1 MARRHSLRRRVALAF
16 AGLGAVLSLLLTTG
30 IWLAAHDVSRRLI
43 DQTLKAELED
53 YMARRARNP
62 RSLPPA
68 TASLR
73 GYLVPAGSTGDDV
86 PPAIRNLPLGQH
98 EIELDAV
105 PYRVAVA
112 ERDGDRYL
120 ILFSEERQRLREQ
133 RFLGYLIG
141 GALLMTLLASVGG
154 RWLAGRVIAPVA
166 ELAAAVGSA
175 EPEKPPQ
182 LSDRHQSDDEIAELA
197 RAFDHYHARLA
208 AFLERERTFAADASH
223 ELRTPLAV
231 IRGAAEVLADDT
243 TLTDAQ
249 TERIARIQRAT
260 EGMSGLI
267 AALLILAREE
277 TAPVEEPCDAVQI
290 ARDCIERHQALAKPR
305 GTTLSLEAPAPVKLP
320 VPAAMFA
327 IVIANLLHNAV
338 VHTENGVVAV
348 HLDAKQ
354 LTVRD
359 TGIGIRDSEIG
370 QVFRR
375 YYRGAESGGV
385 GIGLSLVKRICDR
398 HGWRIELESAASGG
412 TVAKLHFSSMSSS
425 HDLQLPRIDQ

>member
-16 AGLGAVLSLLLTTG
+16 AGLGAVLSLLLTAG

-62 RSLPPA
+62 RSIPPA

-73 GYLVPAGSTGDDV
+73 GYLIAAGTTGEDV
-86 PPAIRNLPLGQH
+86 PSSIRHLAVGQH
-98 EIELDAV
+98 EIELYAV

-175 EPEKPPQ
+175 EPEKPPR

-197 RAFDHYHARLA
+197 RAFDHYLARLA

-231 IRGAAEVLADDT
+231 IRGAAEVLAEDT
-243 TLTDAQ
+243 TLTEAQ
-249 TERIARIQRAT
+249 AARIARIQRAT
-260 EGMSGLI
+260 ENMSDLI
-267 AALLILAREE
+267 AALLLLAREE

-290 ARDCIERHQALAKPR
+290 ARDCIERYQPLAKPR
-305 GTTLSLEAPAPVKLP
+305 GTALHLDAQESVMLP

-327 IVIANLLHNAV
+327 IVVGNLVHNAV
-338 VHTENGVVAV
+338 VHTENGSVAIR
-348 HLDAKQ
+348 LDDNA

-359 TGIGIRDSEIG
+359 TGVGIRDSEIG
-370 QVFRR
+370 QVFQR
-375 YYRGAESGGV
+375 YYRGAGSSGV

-398 HGWRIELESAASGG
+398 HGWRIDLESAVTGG
-412 TVAKLHFSSMSSS
+412 TVATLRFAS
-425 HDLQLPRIDQ
+425 

>member
-16 AGLGAVLSLLLTTG
+16 AGLGAALSLLLTTG

-62 RSLPPA
+62 HSIPPA

-73 GYLVPAGSTGDDV
+73 GYLVPAGAAGEDV
-86 PPAIRNLPLGQH
+86 PPAIRNLPVGQH

-133 RFLGYLIG
+133 RFLGYLIAG
-141 GALLMTLLASVGG
+141 GLLMTLLASVGG

-166 ELAAAVGSA
+166 ELAAAVGAA
-175 EPEKPPQ
+175 EPEKPPR
-182 LSDRHQSDDEIAELA
+182 LADRHQNDDEIAELA
-197 RAFDHYHARLA
+197 RAFDHYLARLA

-231 IRGAAEVLADDT
+231 IRGAAEVLADDA
-243 TLTDAQ
+243 TLNEAQ
-249 TERIARIQRAT
+249 AARIARIQRAT
-260 EGMSGLI
+260 EDMSDLI
-267 AALLILAREE
+267 AALLLLAREE
-277 TAPVEEPCDAVQI
+277 NASIEEPCDAVQI
-290 ARDCIERHQALAKPR
+290 ARDCLDRYQPLAKPR
-305 GTTLSLEAPAPVKLP
+305 GTALSLEAPAPVKLP

-327 IVIANLLHNAV
+327 IVVANLVHNAV
-338 VHTENGVVAV
+338 AHTDNGTVAV
-348 HLDAKQ
+348 HIDVEA

-359 TGIGIRDSEIG
+359 TGVGIRDSEIG
-370 QVFRR
+370 QVFQR
-375 YYRGAESGGV
+375 YYRGAESKGV

-398 HGWRIELESAASGG
+398 HGWHIELESPTAGG
-412 TVAKLHFSSMSSS
+412 TVATLRFAA
-425 HDLQLPRIDQ
+425 